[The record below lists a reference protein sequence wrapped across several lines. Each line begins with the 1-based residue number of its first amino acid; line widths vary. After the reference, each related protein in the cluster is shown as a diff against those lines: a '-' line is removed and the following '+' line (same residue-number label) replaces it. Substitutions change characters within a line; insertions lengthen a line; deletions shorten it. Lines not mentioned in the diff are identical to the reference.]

1 MTLLICRTCPRYDT
15 PNNGEFRRALDA
27 QIARNPA
34 ADPRSVR
41 HVQCLGGCPE
51 DGVAA
56 VDGPGKTRVRFNGLH
71 AGHADALIK
80 AAQAH
85 AASPTGAPEEWDIPA
100 NSSTTSAPSP
110 TNAAPSHRPQRPHTA
125 RIRPRTCGDA
135 EQLELPAPAVTP
147 SGEAAERHHQRHHQR
162 AQTRT

>member
-71 AGHADALIK
+71 SGNADALIK

-100 NSSTTSAPSP
+100 ELLDHVSSITHKRGPIAPFPASAHSPHPSSYVWGRG
-110 TNAAPSHRPQRPHTA
+110 AA
-125 RIRPRTCGDA
+125 
-135 EQLELPAPAVTP
+135 
-147 SGEAAERHHQRHHQR
+147 
-162 AQTRT
+162 